1 MQHFNKKR
9 FNGKLIFFAALLI
22 FGFQQAFAQEAETDS
37 LLINGIMHDNLVLH
51 RETDSLHHVIN
62 TLEYKKATLN
72 NEIDSLQTVILKLN
86 DQLAFKSHENDSLL
100 RERITLNRSILSLKQ
115 DVLKCNTEMEA
126 KAQLLRD
133 RDFQF
138 TKLEAEIR
146 DLKSNAEIKQVKLE
160 GQLDVHNTKLEAKDR
175 EISYLQKSVEEKD
188 RLIREKTEELTQ
200 YYREKDN
207 SLKIIDSLART
218 LNQKELDLIKVSE
231 RLKIIEGQFNEI
243 SAKQAAA
250 ANKKKKIRFIQGV
263 GLKNYRTPDWQL
275 SLQSPNSSSANVIVN
290 KNGGNF
296 EFDYITGVSLSMIDL
311 SKEKGKF
318 TYDAGLFVG
327 FGGQNLF
334 KNFYI
339 GPSFKILDYFH
350 INAGA
355 NIAEY
360 VQLQNGFSEGDV
372 LTGSTS
378 IPTVKEWK
386 INLYLGFNV
395 DFDLL
400 ASIPKKF

>member
-1 MQHFNKKR
+1 MSYPKIIQPARKII
-9 FNGKLIFFAALLI
+9 LFAAFFVL
-22 FGFQQAFAQEAETDS
+22 AFLNVAAQEAETDT
-37 LLINGIMHDNLVLH
+37 LLVNGIMHDNLVLH
-51 RETDSLHHVIN
+51 READSLRQYIIA
-62 TLEYKKATLN
+62 LEQNKIVLN
-72 NEIDSLQTVILKLN
+72 REVDSLQSVILQLNQKLILKN
-86 DQLAFKSHENDSLL
+86 HQNDSLL
-100 RERITLNRSILSLKQ
+100 MERISLNRTILSLKQ
-115 DVLKCNTEMEA
+115 DILRCNTVMEE

-133 RDFQF
+133 RDFQL
-138 TKLEAEIR
+138 TKLEAEIK
-146 DLKSNAEIKQVKLE
+146 DLKNNAEIKQVKLE
-160 GQLDVHNTKLEAKDR
+160 GQLDVHNTKIEAKDK

-188 RLIREKTEELTQ
+188 RLLREKTEELTQ

-218 LNQKELDLIKVSE
+218 LNQKELDFIKVSE
-231 RLKIIEGQFNEI
+231 RLKIIESQYNDMV
-243 SAKQAAA
+243 AKQTAAT
-250 ANKKKKIRFIQGV
+250 NKKKKIRFIQGV

-275 SLQSPNSSSANVIVN
+275 SLQNPTSSSANVIIN

-350 INAGA
+350 VNAGA

-360 VQLQNGFSEGDV
+360 TQLQNGFKEGDV

>member
-1 MQHFNKKR
+1 MSHTTKIIGS
-9 FNGKLIFFAALLI
+9 GKIISFAALLI
-22 FGFQQAFAQEAETDS
+22 LPFLHVRAQEAEIDT
-37 LLINGIMHDNLVLH
+37 LLMDGIMHDNIVLH
-51 RETDSLHHVIN
+51 READSLRLTIN
-62 TLEYKKATLN
+62 ALQQNKIVLQD
-72 NEIDSLQTVILKLN
+72 EIDSLQHVILKLN
-86 DQLAFKSHENDSLL
+86 DKLSFKSSQNDSLL
-100 RERITLNRSILSLKQ
+100 MERITLNRSILSLKQ
-115 DVLKCNTEMEA
+115 DILKCNTDLES
-126 KAQLLRD
+126 KSQLLRD
-133 RDFQF
+133 RDFQL
-138 TKLEAEIR
+138 TKLEAEIQE
-146 DLKSNAEIKQVKLE
+146 LKSNAEIKQVKLE
-160 GQLDVHNTKLEAKDR
+160 GQLDVHNTKIEAKDR
-175 EISYLQKSVEEKD
+175 EISYLQKSIDEKD
-188 RLIREKTEELTQ
+188 RLIKEKTDELAQ

-207 SLKIIDSLART
+207 SLKIIDSLARA
-218 LNQKELDLIKVSE
+218 LNQKELEFIKVSE
-231 RLKIIEGQFNEI
+231 RLKIIESQYNDMV
-243 SAKQAAA
+243 AKQTAAT
-250 ANKKKKIRFIQGV
+250 NKKKKIRFIQGV

-296 EFDYITGVSLSMIDL
+296 EFDYMTGVSLSMIDL
-311 SKEKGKF
+311 SKENGKF

-327 FGGQNLF
+327 FGGTNLF

-360 VQLQNGFSEGDV
+360 IQLQNGFKEGDV

>member
-1 MQHFNKKR
+1 MSSSKTTAGSLKK
-9 FNGKLIFFAALLI
+9 LLFAALLI
-22 FGFQQAFAQEAETDS
+22 FPFLQSRAQEAETDS
-37 LLINGIMHDNLVLH
+37 VLINGIMHDNIVLH
-51 RETDSLHHVIN
+51 RETDSLRLCIN
-62 TLEYKKATLN
+62 TLEQNKIMLQV
-72 NEIDSLQTVILKLN
+72 EIDSLQSVITRLN
-86 DQLAFKSHENDSLL
+86 DKLIFKSNQNDSLL
-100 RERITLNRSILSLKQ
+100 LERITLNRNILSLKQ
-115 DVLKCNTEMEA
+115 DILKCNTDLEA

-133 RDFQF
+133 RDFQLA
-138 TKLEAEIR
+138 KLEAEIQG
-146 DLKSNAEIKQVKLE
+146 LKSNAEIKQVKLE

-175 EISYLQKSVEEKD
+175 EISYLQKSIDEKD
-188 RLIREKTEELTQ
+188 RLLKEKTDELTQ

-218 LNQKELDLIKVSE
+218 LNQKELDFIKVSE
-231 RLKIIEGQFNEI
+231 RLKIIEAQYNEMN
-243 SAKQAAA
+243 AKQAAA

-275 SLQSPNSSSANVIVN
+275 SLQNPNSSSANVIVN

-296 EFDYITGVSLSMIDL
+296 EFDYMTGISLSLIDL

-350 INAGA
+350 VNAGA

-360 VQLQNGFSEGDV
+360 IQLQNGFKEGDV
-372 LTGSTS
+372 LTGTTS
-378 IPTVKEWK
+378 IPTVREWK

>member
-1 MQHFNKKR
+1 MSYTKIIQPAVKPI
-9 FNGKLIFFAALLI
+9 LFAAFFVFTYLDV
-22 FGFQQAFAQEAETDS
+22 AAQEAETDT
-37 LLINGIMHDNLVLH
+37 LLVNGIMHDNLVLH
-51 RETDSLHHVIN
+51 READSLRQIII
-62 TLEYKKATLN
+62 TLEQNKIILSR
-72 NEIDSLQTVILKLN
+72 EVDSLQSVILQLN
-86 DQLAFKSHENDSLL
+86 QQLILKNNLNDSLL
-100 RERITLNRSILSLKQ
+100 MERISLNRTILSLKQ
-115 DVLKCNTEMEA
+115 DILKCNTDMEA

-133 RDFQF
+133 RDFQLA
-138 TKLEAEIR
+138 KLEAEIK
-146 DLKSNAEIKQVKLE
+146 DLKNNAEIKQVKLE
-160 GQLDVHNTKLEAKDR
+160 GQLDVHNTKLEAKDK

-188 RLIREKTEELTQ
+188 RLVREKTDELTQ

-218 LNQKELDLIKVSE
+218 LNQKELDFIKVSE
-231 RLKIIEGQFNEI
+231 RLKIIESQYNDMV
-243 SAKQAAA
+243 AKQTAAT
-250 ANKKKKIRFIQGV
+250 NKKKKIRFIQGV

-275 SLQSPNSSSANVIVN
+275 SLQSPNSSSANVIIN

-350 INAGA
+350 VNAGA

-360 VQLQNGFSEGDV
+360 TQLQNGFKEGDL